1 MIGLSLLTEMVASIE
16 GETGSKLS
24 ILLLTNLLSLY
35 MSTLKMLLLTILIT
49 SSLEAV
55 CFIVI
60 DSGFSIL
67 SSSTSKLKVL
77 SSTGVSISIVPL

>member
-1 MIGLSLLTEMVASIE
+1 MGLSSFTEIVASIE
-16 GETGSKLS
+16 GETGSKLLM
-24 ILLLTNLLSLY
+24 LLLTNLLSLY
-35 MSTLKMLLLTILIT
+35 MSTLKILLLTILIT

-55 CFIVI
+55 CLIVI

-67 SSSTSKLKVL
+67 SSSASKTKVL